1 MMSDDNK
8 VWSEGRAVEVA
19 IIEMIHLLLGVC
31 KWDAMDLYKELKEV
45 AGTDYTDYDSK
56 GYGLKYRVIRSWFK
70 PYMSD
75 ELN

>member
-1 MMSDDNK
+1 
-8 VWSEGRAVEVA
+8 
-19 IIEMIHLLLGVC
+19 
-31 KWDAMDLYKELKEV
+31 MDLYKELKEV

-56 GYGLKYRVIRSWFK
+56 GDGLKYRVIRSWFK

>member
-1 MMSDDNK
+1 MVHNTMNSMGNSYYVSRSFRLVGID
-8 VWSEGRAVEVA
+8 
-19 IIEMIHLLLGVC
+19 M
-31 KWDAMDLYKELKEV
+31 YKELKEV

-56 GYGLKYRVIRSWFK
+56 GDGLKYRVIRSWFK